1 MNSKVIKLAVFLA
14 LIASVSGGL
23 LAFVNSFTAPLI
35 LENAIAAERAT
46 LQLLFPNT
54 ESFVPI
60 TDFEDETG
68 AIISIFEAKD
78 TGIAYKVTRMGYA
91 APIVLML
98 GIANDGT
105 IVGLRVLELADTPGF
120 GMKVGEPAFLNSII
134 GRSSTDPLDLISGS
148 TISSLAAVEAINAAR
163 THFNTLKGIDDDGTG
178 GVITPPAP
186 ELGRTI
192 LFSSDEA
199 NAIVGTIV
207 ETTENAENTIHVV
220 STKGYS
226 ILEGGYEDAKENIF
240 RITLNTATQVIVSV
254 EIVEMNDSPGIGGR
268 IDHEVFLSQFVGL
281 ELESETAGVDVVS
294 GATITSVSA
303 IRAVMTT
310 RRR

>member
-1 MNSKVIKLAVFLA
+1 MNVKVIKLALFLA
-14 LIASVSGGL
+14 LIASISGGL
-23 LAFVNSFTAPLI
+23 LSFVNSFTAPII

-46 LQLLFPNT
+46 LQLLFPTT

-60 TDFEDETG
+60 TNFDDDTG
-68 AIISIFEAKD
+68 AIISIFEAK
-78 TGIAYKVTRMGYA
+78 GAGFAYKVTRMGYA

-120 GMKVGEPAFLNSII
+120 GMKVGEPAFINSIV

-148 TISSLAAVEAINAAR
+148 TVSSLAAVEAINAAR
-163 THFNTLKGIDDDGTG
+163 SHFNALRGIDNGSG

-186 ELGRTI
+186 ALGRTV
-192 LFSSDEA
+192 LLSSDEA
-199 NAIVGTIV
+199 NAAIGIIVDSIVNGDVTIYTV
-207 ETTENAENTIHVV
+207 E
-220 STKGYS
+220 SKGYYA
-226 ILEGGYEDAKENIF
+226 LEGYADAKNNF
-240 RITLNTATQVIVSV
+240 FKITVNTATQVIVSV
-254 EIVEMNDSPGIGGR
+254 EVVEINDSPGIGGR
-268 IDHEVFLSQFVGL
+268 INHEVFLSQFVGIQ
-281 ELESETAGVDVVS
+281 LESETAGVDVVS